1 MDDTRERAP
10 PTASARGKDYDPHVR
25 PRQESP
31 MKTLL
36 IPVAVAVAACGLAA
50 CDRSTD
56 NASVGQKVDAA
67 VAQTQKSLEKATE
80 KTREA
85 IHENAPAVE
94 QKLSNAGEKIEA
106 ATEKTVDRT
115 REAVHEATA
124 PKDKSAR

>member
-1 MDDTRERAP
+1 
-10 PTASARGKDYDPHVR
+10 
-25 PRQESP
+25 

-36 IPVAVAVAACGLAA
+36 YAVAAVAATLALAA
-50 CDRSTD
+50 CDKGAGNPT
-56 NASVGQKVDAA
+56 VGQKVDAA

-94 QKLSNAGEKIEA
+94 QHLSNAGKKIEA

-124 PKDKSAR
+124 PKGK

>member
-1 MDDTRERAP
+1 M
-10 PTASARGKDYDPHVR
+10 K
-25 PRQESP
+25 P
-31 MKTLL
+31 MLFPL
-36 IPVAVAVAACGLAA
+36 AAALAALSIAA
-50 CDRSTD
+50 CDR
-56 NASVGQKVDAA
+56 NAGNGTVGQKVDAA

-85 IHENAPAVE
+85 IRENAPAVE
-94 QKLSNAGEKIEA
+94 QKLSNAGQKIEA